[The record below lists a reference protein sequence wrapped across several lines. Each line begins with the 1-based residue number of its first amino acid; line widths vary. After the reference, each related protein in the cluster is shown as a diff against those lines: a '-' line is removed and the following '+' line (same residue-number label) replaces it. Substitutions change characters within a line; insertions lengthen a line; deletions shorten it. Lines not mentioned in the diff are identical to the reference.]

1 MAFHIIDNE
10 IVDSM
15 PNEQTSDRSGDLNVN
30 VKPME
35 PIYEN
40 VDDGGLEEKPEPHYS
55 VPRSREPY
63 YECPKKAV
71 PIPLYENVE
80 LMFPASSD
88 SSRFSMAESNESFG
102 IDDGTE
108 MIFPIDQSKY
118 LIMEPPKEKPPPLPA
133 QENVENNGEQLDN
146 FKRINS
152 TKRIKKEIRNKRSSF
167 LGIEGQ
173 ELDEYSLELSIAPPP
188 DMQALL
194 QEEKRLE
201 KQLYQKVGLYENSDN
216 GKYYR
221 SCVALFI
228 LPLNVD
234 LGESRDSGLSDNHS
248 RQSSEPSSTS
258 SEMGQ
263 TMGEMSSAM
272 LMSEQRGNFTSYTVN
287 EDDTRIKTLEE
298 QISKQEV
305 SSKVINFLFSV
316 SYFLHLSFFIVTNLF
331 PTKQIKKNQY
341 FWRNFVSV
349 SISFSVKLCR
359 LRMNSVSPFY

>member
-1 MAFHIIDNE
+1 MAFQIIDSEN
-10 IVDSM
+10 VDSVPSEPVAGEM
-15 PNEQTSDRSGDLNVN
+15 NVSI
-30 VKPME
+30 KME

-40 VDDGGLEEKPEPHYS
+40 VDDGQQQEDVEPHYQ

-63 YECPKKAV
+63 YESPKKPV

-102 IDDGTE
+102 VDDGTE
-108 MIFPIDQSKY
+108 MVFPIDQSKY

-133 QENVENNGEQLDN
+133 QEQMENQADN

-173 ELDEYSLELSIAPPP
+173 DFDDYSLELSVAPPP

-216 GKYYR
+216 GK
-221 SCVALFI
+221 L
-228 LPLNVD
+228 
-234 LGESRDSGLSDNHS
+234 
-248 RQSSEPSSTS
+248 
-258 SEMGQ
+258 
-263 TMGEMSSAM
+263 
-272 LMSEQRGNFTSYTVN
+272 
-287 EDDTRIKTLEE
+287 KW
-298 QISKQEV
+298 K
-305 SSKVINFLFSV
+305 
-316 SYFLHLSFFIVTNLF
+316 
-331 PTKQIKKNQY
+331 
-341 FWRNFVSV
+341 
-349 SISFSVKLCR
+349 
-359 LRMNSVSPFY
+359 

>member
-1 MAFHIIDNE
+1 MAFQIIDAENVE
-10 IVDSM
+10 SM
-15 PNEQTSDRSGDLNVN
+15 PNESTNDHAGEFRGNRVQ
-30 VKPME
+30 ME

-40 VDDGGLEEKPEPHYS
+40 VHDDCSSKPVESHYQ

-63 YECPKKAV
+63 YEVPKKPA

-108 MIFPIDQSKY
+108 MVFPIDQSKY

-133 QENVENNGEQLDN
+133 QEQIESHGDQMDN

-173 ELDEYSLELSIAPPP
+173 DFDDYSLELSVAPPP

-201 KQLYQKVGLYENSDN
+201 KQLYQKVGLYESSDN
-216 GKYYR
+216 GK
-221 SCVALFI
+221 
-228 LPLNVD
+228 LP
-234 LGESRDSGLSDNHS
+234 
-248 RQSSEPSSTS
+248 
-258 SEMGQ
+258 
-263 TMGEMSSAM
+263 
-272 LMSEQRGNFTSYTVN
+272 FT
-287 EDDTRIKTLEE
+287 
-298 QISKQEV
+298 
-305 SSKVINFLFSV
+305 
-316 SYFLHLSFFIVTNLF
+316 
-331 PTKQIKKNQY
+331 
-341 FWRNFVSV
+341 
-349 SISFSVKLCR
+349 
-359 LRMNSVSPFY
+359 

>member
-1 MAFHIIDNE
+1 MIEEALDLAFQIIDNE
-10 IVDSM
+10 NVEAM
-15 PNEQTSDRSGDLNVN
+15 PSEASVGELSGNRQL
-30 VKPME
+30 ME

-40 VDDGGLEEKPEPHYS
+40 VDDSKGNSVPEPHYQ

-63 YECPKKAV
+63 YEIPKKPA

-108 MIFPIDQSKY
+108 MVFPIDQSKY
-118 LIMEPPKEKPPPLPA
+118 LSPPKEKPPPLPE
-133 QENVENNGEQLDN
+133 QVETNGEQVDN

-173 ELDEYSLELSIAPPP
+173 EFDDFSLELSVAPPP

-216 GKYYR
+216 GKEN
-221 SCVALFI
+221 SL
-228 LPLNVD
+228 
-234 LGESRDSGLSDNHS
+234 
-248 RQSSEPSSTS
+248 T
-258 SEMGQ
+258 
-263 TMGEMSSAM
+263 T
-272 LMSEQRGNFTSYTVN
+272 
-287 EDDTRIKTLEE
+287 
-298 QISKQEV
+298 EV
-305 SSKVINFLFSV
+305 S
-316 SYFLHLSFFIVTNLF
+316 
-331 PTKQIKKNQY
+331 
-341 FWRNFVSV
+341 
-349 SISFSVKLCR
+349 
-359 LRMNSVSPFY
+359 